1 MISPHRAQVLFNGT
15 IDILSPSLY
24 ICNGVSVV
32 MQSSLRMDCGITIL
46 PSLSI
51 LIFFTVIPLHMLCI
65 HYIMYMSICQAGK

>member
-24 ICNGVSVV
+24 IRNGVSVV

-51 LIFFTVIPLHMLCI
+51 FISFTVSPL
-65 HYIMYMSICQAGK
+65 YM